1 MKILDENGNPI
12 TGMLDFSTG
21 RYLQNSNG
29 DLVFTKYT
37 DVELA
42 KIKKQQESDPIIQLQ
57 LAMGKV
63 QKALEAQNEFE
74 RD

>member
-12 TGMLDFSTG
+12 TGTLDFSTG

-37 DVELA
+37 DAELA